1 MPASCCYQLLQEHGK
16 RLLDQCYPV
25 RRPDVEMNHKP
36 AKKLVFLGGGCRIAG
51 RTNRFMGGFGMSLNQ
66 NDTRNRQG
74 FTGFPDRNWSIN
86 KRTVHRSVVAPGQLV
101 YRNLSM
107 KIHTTRFGAIDI
119 EPDDI
124 LFFRNGLLGFEDCR
138 HWVLLADSDN
148 TAVAWLQSMQ
158 HSDIAM
164 PVVSPRRFVE
174 DYQVRLEPEDVEL
187 LQLTAAEQAF
197 VLGVVSRENN
207 SLTVNL
213 RAPLVIN
220 LERRIGSQVVTVD
233 QQPLQHD
240 LATLP
245 SGMRRSA

>member
-1 MPASCCYQLLQEHGK
+1 MQL
-16 RLLDQCYPV
+16 PV
-25 RRPDVEMNHKP
+25 GNVSTSFVEQLIN
-36 AKKLVFLGGGCRIAG
+36 
-51 RTNRFMGGFGMSLNQ
+51 
-66 NDTRNRQG
+66 
-74 FTGFPDRNWSIN
+74 RNWN
-86 KRTVHRSVVAPGQLV
+86 
-101 YRNLSM
+101 M

-174 DYQVRLEPEDVEL
+174 EYQVRLEPSDVEL
-187 LQLTAAEQAF
+187 LQLTAVEQAF
-197 VLGVVSRENN
+197 VLGIVSRNDDT
-207 SLTVNL
+207 LTVNL

-220 LERRIGSQVVTVD
+220 LDRRIGSQVVTVD
-233 QQPLQHD
+233 NQPMQYD

-245 SGMRRSA
+245 TSLRRTA